1 MNSQNVKGRAA
12 YFLRKSAKLTRQRA
26 KPKEYEANYDM
37 LREEDNALEA
47 QLALRQ
53 HQTELDR
60 NRNAYMEEQKDYES
74 SEPLRRVIHPELDTS
89 QIERFART
97 HSQ

>member
-1 MNSQNVKGRAA
+1 
-12 YFLRKSAKLTRQRA
+12 
-26 KPKEYEANYDM
+26 M
-37 LREEDNALEA
+37 LREEDNALQA
-47 QLALRQ
+47 QLAFRL

-60 NRNAYMEEQKDYES
+60 NRNAHMEEQKDDDN